1 MATLHAFDT
10 LAYAKALTDKGYE
23 RDKAEALAEAQREF
37 FVKELAS
44 EDFVRNE
51 IEKAVTTL
59 DKKID
64 TAVATLDNKIE
75 KLDNK
80 IDTAVATLDNKI
92 EKLDNK
98 IDTAVTMLN
107 SKIEFTIT
115 ASENRMMKTNAKML
129 AFAVGVMLAGI
140 PFIQALLAKLG

>member
-10 LAYAKALTDKGYE
+10 LAYAKALTDRGYE
-23 RDKAEALAEAQREF
+23 RDKAEALAEVQREF

-44 EDFVRNE
+44 EEFVSNE

-59 DKKID
+59 D
-64 TAVATLDNKIE
+64 
-75 KLDNK
+75 NK
-80 IDTAVATLDNKI
+80 IDTAVTTLDNKI

-107 SKIEFTIT
+107 NKIEFTIT
-115 ASENRMMKTNAKML
+115 ASENRMMKVNAKML

-140 PFIQALLAKLG
+140 PIIQAVLAKFG